1 MFYNCNLK
9 INTYLL
15 INAYILYIYTFL
27 YIYIFIHF
35 YIFYFYRNTL
45 EEVPWAILL
54 LHQFRFLD
62 VTNVDILT
70 TNIQQLLET
79 CPLWFQ
85 NELISFL
92 PDILPDAQHQ
102 IIAEVLTKMLEENCE
117 LTNVILNCIASFNLG
132 KEYLEEYKIKVLHLL
147 KTNIKIELIPI
158 VIRYIYILNVIYILS
173 I

>member
-1 MFYNCNLK
+1 MFSIIVILK
-9 INTYLL
+9 SHLL
-15 INAYILYIYTFL
+15 MHI
-27 YIYIFIHF
+27 F
-35 YIFYFYRNTL
+35 YIFLYRNTL
-45 EEVPWAILL
+45 EEVPWTMLL

-62 VTNVDILT
+62 TITNVDVLT

-85 NELISFL
+85 YELILFL
-92 PDILPDAQHQ
+92 PDILPDTQHQ

-147 KTNIKIELIPI
+147 KTNIKIELIPV
-158 VIRYIYILNVIYILS
+158 VIRYVYI
-173 I
+173 

>member
-1 MFYNCNLK
+1 MFSIIVILK
-9 INTYLL
+9 SHLL
-15 INAYILYIYTFL
+15 MHI
-27 YIYIFIHF
+27 F
-35 YIFYFYRNTL
+35 YIFLYRNTL
-45 EEVPWAILL
+45 EEVPWTMLL

-62 VTNVDILT
+62 TITNVDILT

-85 NELISFL
+85 YELILFL

-147 KTNIKIELIPI
+147 KTNIKIELIPV
-158 VIRYIYILNVIYILS
+158 VIRYVYI
-173 I
+173 